1 MTQTLIQHLTTK
13 EAWEEA
19 LLARNYETSTRNKTL
34 EQVGFIHCSFPDQL
48 EEVAGFVFAQC
59 KEELVIL
66 HLDIKSLAENGV
78 VVRVEDGGNGQNY
91 PHIYGPIPCNL
102 VDVVTPAFMNSEGK
116 LIIDGQV

>member
-78 VVRVEDGGNGQNY
+78 VVRVEDVGNGQNY